1 MKRLNAVFSSVL
13 TNLLLL
19 AVLDFG
25 VRHIGFTA

>member
-1 MKRLNAVFSSVL
+1 MKKLNAVFASFL

-25 VRHIGFTA
+25 VRHISFTA